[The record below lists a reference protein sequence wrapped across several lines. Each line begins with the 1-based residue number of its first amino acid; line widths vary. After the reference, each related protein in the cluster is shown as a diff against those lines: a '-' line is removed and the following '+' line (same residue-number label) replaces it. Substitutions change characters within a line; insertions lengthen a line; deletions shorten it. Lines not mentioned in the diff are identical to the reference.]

1 MKKEK
6 FCVLLFAMCLCAISE
21 AKAVTYTFSCGNN
34 VMCTLNTSTG
44 ILTASGNGSIS
55 NIPDNYKSNIKTA
68 IIEDGVTSIGNSAFS
83 GASRLTNVNIPNS
96 VTSIGDSA
104 FAKAV
109 SLTNVNIPNSVTSIG
124 DYAFRN
130 ALSLTNVNIPNSV
143 TIIGDSAFANALS
156 LTSITI
162 PDSVI
167 SIGDNAF
174 GNTNPSELVISE
186 QNLQRYLAASGGF
199 QDTGDLEIDCTSGN
213 CTGLLRAW
221 DEAHGTDYATRSQ
234 RETVVTNSDGSE
246 SIYDASGNLLGF
258 KNKRSYTP
266 AEAAQVAGEDNT
278 IILYYR

>member
-83 GASRLTNVNIPNS
+83 G
-96 VTSIGDSA
+96 
-104 FAKAV
+104 
-109 SLTNVNIPNSVTSIG
+109 
-124 DYAFRN
+124 